1 MDIVTEKKDRS
12 AFEYKQE
19 LREFRKD
26 QKQKRTQRQ
35 YKRSTN
41 DE

>member
-1 MDIVTEKKDRS
+1 MVAEKKDRS

-19 LREFRKD
+19 LRELKKD
-26 QKQKRTQRQ
+26 QKQKRIQRQ